1 MGKTPITESLGQL
14 PKLRQLIKL
23 HEQRAQMNDE
33 YIETQRELIQM
44 CRERIELHEKYEVE
58 LERLVETQEKLLIIY
73 KQI

>member
-14 PKLRQLIKL
+14 LKL

-33 YIETQRELIQM
+33 YIKTQRELIQM